1 MSSSG
6 SVTVQQLRLIG
17 WRDPERPA
25 THKDGMTHE
34 FRIKLSEAPLS
45 PWKREFTMLC
55 RDQRPSAS
63 VEQDVV
69 ILTCELPEVESAIE
83 RIKQRVQATNETL
96 IRLER
101 ESDER
106 VARQA
111 RISEDQEQRVLAAVK
126 NIRFDD
132 V

>member
-1 MSSSG
+1 MSAN
-6 SVTVQQLRLIG
+6 SVATAQQLRLIG

-34 FRIKLSEAPLS
+34 FRMKLSEMPLS
-45 PWKREFTMLC
+45 PWKREFTALS

-69 ILTCELPEVESAIE
+69 ILTCELPDVESAIE
-83 RIKQRVQATNETL
+83 RVKQRVQATNETL
-96 IRLER
+96 VRQER